1 MAGYA
6 KLDRFSTLLLAIYG
20 AARDLPAAQF
30 QDAVLRLLQPVLAF
44 DSSMWG
50 SGTLSASGMDVHS
63 IHLLDQAPEM
73 VSEWV
78 NVSSEDTVAYAC
90 ARRPGWVMN
99 AHMPTLFRDRTKRAM
114 RDYTKRFEKGCG
126 LITRYNLADS
136 SLISWISLYRADP
149 ERHFGEDE
157 RAGFE
162 ALVPHIVEALTIN
175 RLMHLDRVFAQEM
188 HRESHVAIV
197 DSHGAIH
204 TADAGFD
211 EMLRRE
217 WSAWDGEVLPSDLVA
232 TLAAAPEARFRGRRI
247 VVFAR
252 RMGDLLLV
260 HGRPLTPVDR
270 LSPREGEI
278 AKRFGAGQSHKE
290 VARALGISPATVRN
304 HVQVIYG
311 KLEVNDKAALASL
324 VATMH

>member
-1 MAGYA
+1 MPGNTR
-6 KLDRFSTLLLAIYG
+6 LDQFSTVLLAIYS
-20 AARDLPAAQF
+20 AAREMPADQF
-30 QDAVLRLLQPVLAF
+30 QDAVLRILRPILGF

-78 NVSSEDTVAYAC
+78 HVSGEDTVAYAC

-99 AHMPTLFRDRTKRAM
+99 AHMPTLFRNRTKRAM
-114 RDYTKRFEKGCG
+114 RDYTTRFEKGCG
-126 LITRYNLADS
+126 LIVRYNLADS

-149 ERHFGEDE
+149 ERHFGEDD

-175 RLMHLDRVFAQEM
+175 RLMHLDRVFAQEV

-211 EMLRRE
+211 ELLRRE
-217 WSAWDGEVLPSDLVA
+217 WGAWDGQVLPSALVVA
-232 TLAAAPEARFRGRRI
+232 LAAGPEARFRGCRI
-247 VVFAR
+247 VVSAR

-270 LSPREGEI
+270 LSPRECEI
-278 AKRFGAGQSHKE
+278 AKRFGTGHSHKE

-304 HVQVIYG
+304 HLQVIYD
-311 KLEVNDKAALASL
+311 KLAVNDKAALASL
-324 VATMH
+324 VATLH